1 MKSFKGLLTQLKQ
14 KKLSFATKQWVIII
28 AAMLLGI
35 CMSDLNDYLY
45 RHNNAFRYADGAIV
59 LIGAHQIEGAKYGL
73 KFALVAVILNIIYR
87 NDSEPRKK
95 RREPVK
101 RKVLR
106 AFGITSLILFTLIL
120 WLLSC
125 SSGISLQ
132 PDSNYAFYVYFILYL
147 LLRKEK
153 RLYWVTALSIFVITA
168 SWFVFFSNNFDILPG
183 FAAQDFIEPA
193 CRYHLP
199 RLCFGGYALY
209 WCGRVIA
216 WTTIFGGIISIIT
229 LILMKVIRTIY
240 RCYMK
245 IKKMSNETKNTIK
258 IRQ

>member
-1 MKSFKGLLTQLKQ
+1 MIAMKSIKERLNQLKQ
-14 KKLSFATKQWVIII
+14 KKLSFATKQWIII
-28 AAMLLGI
+28 IVAVLLGV

-45 RHNNAFRYADGAIV
+45 RHNNEFRYVDVAIV
-59 LIGAHQIEGAKYGL
+59 LIGGHQIEGAKYGL

-120 WLLSC
+120 WLLLC

-153 RLYWVTALSIFVITA
+153 RLYWVTALLIFVITA
-168 SWFVFFSNNFDILPG
+168 GWFVFFSNNSDILLG

-229 LILMKVIRTIY
+229 LMLMKVIRTIC

-245 IKKMSNETKNTIK
+245 IKRCQTKQRI
-258 IRQ
+258 